1 MEFVLKTRRI
11 WWIIPLITVCALIVG
26 GALYIEYVMNGFGEC
41 KTVVHNS
48 IPSPNGDKSLV
59 IFGKE
64 CGATVEFNTQA
75 SIAPASDSFSP
86 EKNPAFFAISG
97 EHIVTARWLGD
108 GAVEIGGLIP
118 GGGKVYKSEQSVG
131 GIRVVYR

>member
-11 WWIIPLITVCALIVG
+11 WWIIPLITVCA
-26 GALYIEYVMNGFGEC
+26 
-41 KTVVHNS
+41 VHNS

-75 SIAPASDSFSP
+75 SIAPAS
-86 EKNPAFFAISG
+86 
-97 EHIVTARWLGD
+97 
-108 GAVEIGGLIP
+108 LIHP
-118 GGGKVYKSEQSVG
+118 L
-131 GIRVVYR
+131 IF